1 MTLKTIK
8 QKLKKAKMSMMVIYL
23 YGTGLITLFVMVI
36 ASWLANTA
44 GYNTNTQIL
53 INFWNSYT
61 TAAVIG
67 AIGFVSIFSVDK
79 MRDGESD
86 IAEKKSIEG
95 TTLNTSVPKMGTNV
109 QNALNKIG
117 R

>member
-1 MTLKTIK
+1 
-8 QKLKKAKMSMMVIYL
+8 MMVIYL

-36 ASWLANTA
+36 ASWLANAA

-67 AIGFVSIFSVDK
+67 AVGFVSIFSVDK
-79 MRDGESD
+79 MRNGESD

-95 TTLNTSVPKMGTNV
+95 DVQMFKMH
-109 QNALNKIG
+109 
-117 R
+117 

>member
-8 QKLKKAKMSMMVIYL
+8 QKIKKAKMSMMVIYL
-23 YGTGLITLFVMVI
+23 YGTGLITLFVMFI
-36 ASWLANTA
+36 ASWMANTA
-44 GYNTNTQIL
+44 GYNTNTQML

-79 MRDGESD
+79 MRNGESD
-86 IAEKKSIEG
+86 IAEKKSIECDA
-95 TTLNTSVPKMGTNV
+95 TIKTMGTNV
-109 QNALNKIG
+109 QNTLNKIG

>member
-8 QKLKKAKMSMMVIYL
+8 QKIKKAKMSMMVIYL
-23 YGTGLITLFVMVI
+23 YGTGLITLFVMFI

-44 GYNTNTQIL
+44 GYNTNTQML

-67 AIGFVSIFSVDK
+67 AIGFVSIFSVK
-79 MRDGESD
+79 ESIGPRIVVSV
-86 IAEKKSIEG
+86 IALSILLERF
-95 TTLNTSVPKMGTNV
+95 LLTSRANE
-109 QNALNKIG
+109 
-117 R
+117 

>member
-23 YGTGLITLFVMVI
+23 YGTGLITLFIMVI

-67 AIGFVSIFSVDK
+67 AVGFVSIFSVDK
-79 MRDGESD
+79 MRNGESD

-95 TTLNTSVPKMGTNV
+95 DTTVKTMSANV

>member
-23 YGTGLITLFVMVI
+23 YGAGLITLFVMVI
-36 ASWLANTA
+36 ASWLANAA

-67 AIGFVSIFSVDK
+67 AVGFVSIFSVDK
-79 MRDGESD
+79 MRNGESD

-95 TTLNTSVPKMGTNV
+95 DATIKTMGTNV

>member
-8 QKLKKAKMSMMVIYL
+8 QKIKKAKMSMMVIYL
-23 YGTGLITLFVMVI
+23 YGTGLITLFVMFI

-44 GYNTNTQIL
+44 GYNTNTQML

-79 MRDGESD
+79 MRNGESD

-95 TTLNTSVPKMGTNV
+95 DAT
-109 QNALNKIG
+109 
-117 R
+117 